1 MRNFIELKLE
11 ARKLQNWCMLQ
22 TNSHSSHRGEDEKAQ
37 LMAQLEYRL
46 VLRQHYFLK
55 NSSRAQPLGSQLK
68 IHMIL
73 FYS

>member
-11 ARKLQNWCMLQ
+11 ARKLRTWCMLQ
-22 TNSHSSHRGEDEKAQ
+22 TNSHSSHRGEDEK
-37 LMAQLEYRL
+37 AQLEYRL

-55 NSSRAQPLGSQLK
+55 NSSRAQPLDSQLK